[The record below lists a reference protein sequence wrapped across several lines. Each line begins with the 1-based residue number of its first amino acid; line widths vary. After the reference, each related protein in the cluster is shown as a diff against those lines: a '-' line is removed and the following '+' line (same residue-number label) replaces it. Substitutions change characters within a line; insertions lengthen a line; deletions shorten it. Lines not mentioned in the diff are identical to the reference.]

1 VANPYYLAW
10 GTFYPNFNLTG
21 FAGPSDPRKYQVVP
35 SGQNAPPSNFY
46 MPQSV
51 ASAPAV
57 GQLGVGPGAISALRC
72 PGGANED
79 ASILKYFSMGSDG
92 QYKLSFRAEY
102 FNLFNRHYYDING
115 CGGRKATIGQNNFG
129 QIFGVNSDPRIGQF
143 AVRLTF

>member
-1 VANPYYLAW
+1 
-10 GTFYPNFNLTG
+10 
-21 FAGPSDPRKYQVVP
+21 
-35 SGQNAPPSNFY
+35 

-51 ASAPAV
+51 ASAPAA
-57 GQLGVGPGAISALRC
+57 GQLGTGPGAISALRC

-115 CGGRKATIGQNNFG
+115 CAGTKATIGQNNFG
-129 QIFGVNSDPRIGQF
+129 QITGVSSDPRIGQF
-143 AVRLTF
+143 AVRFVF